1 MTEALYHKFE
11 MKRVFY
17 SAFINVNQDESLP
30 GLLQGPPLLREHRLY
45 QADFLLRFYGFQ
57 ADELLSEQN
66 PNFHEL
72 IDPKCYWAVKHL
84 EQFPVEVNQADYYTL
99 LRVPGIGTTSAR
111 RIMAAR
117 KHAKLDFSDIKKM
130 GVVLK
135 RALYFITCRGKMMYE
150 TKMEEQYITN
160 HLIYNEKPNQML
172 LSDGKTQSYEQL
184 SLFDF
189 GMQQVGGRCG

>member
-1 MTEALYHKFE
+1 M
-11 MKRVFY
+11 
-17 SAFINVNQDESLP
+17 
-30 GLLQGPPLLREHRLY
+30 
-45 QADFLLRFYGFQ
+45 
-57 ADELLSEQN
+57 
-66 PNFHEL
+66 
-72 IDPKCYWAVKHL
+72 
-84 EQFPVEVNQADYYTL
+84 

-111 RIMAAR
+111 RIMTAR

-135 RALYFITCRGKMMYE
+135 RALYFITCKGKMMYE

-184 SLFDF
+184 SLFDY
-189 GMQQVGGRCG
+189 GVQQVGGRCG